1 VVSVEIWLYILIF
14 ISLLLFG
21 LGTEAF
27 IGSFRGRREII
38 ERLKQIGEG
47 THPQEEKGSF
57 SSLINFGTKF
67 IERLGVRFKPKE
79 EKKASILRMTL
90 VKAGYRRVNAPV
102 IFYGIKVFS
111 AILSLVTF
119 LVLRLW
125 FFKTITYQRSFGLSI
140 ALALIGFY
148 LPDLWVRTRFARRRE
163 RIQEGL
169 PDALDL
175 MVVCVEAGNGLDA
188 AVNRVAEE
196 MRLENKVLSEE
207 FRLLNLEVR
216 AGKQRQDAL
225 RNLAERT
232 GVEDISTLVTLLIQT
247 EKFGTSIGQ
256 ALRVH
261 SDAMRTKRFQ
271 RAEEIANKMP
281 VKLIF
286 PLVFFIFPALL
297 VVVLGPAVITISK
310 ALLHLGRG

>member
-1 VVSVEIWLYILIF
+1 MTSIEILLYILIF
-14 ISLLLFG
+14 TSVLLFG

-27 IGSFRGRREII
+27 IRFFRGRREII
-38 ERLKQIGEG
+38 ERIRQIGEG
-47 THPQEEKGSF
+47 TPPQEEKGF
-57 SSLINFGTKF
+57 LNELRNLVTKS
-67 IERLGVRFKPKE
+67 IERLGGHLKPKE
-79 EKKASILRMTL
+79 EKKATNLRMTL
-90 VKAGYRRVNAPV
+90 MKAGYRKANAPV
-102 IFYGIKVFS
+102 VFYGMKVFS
-111 AILSLVTF
+111 AALSFMTF
-119 LVLRLW
+119 LMLRLW
-125 FFKTITYQRSFGLSI
+125 FFKTITYQRSFVLSI
-140 ALALIGFY
+140 AVALIGFY
-148 LPDLWVRTRFARRRE
+148 LPDLWVRTRFAQRRE
-163 RIQEGL
+163 RIREGL

-207 FRLLNLEVR
+207 FKLLNLEVR

-232 GVEDISTLVTLLIQT
+232 DVEDVSTLVTLLIQT

-261 SDAMRTKRFQ
+261 SDSMRTKRFQ

-286 PLVFFIFPALL
+286 PLVFFTFPALL